1 MDLETDEQSV
11 EDTESE
17 EQLQLEAPSGLGF
30 RGFGV

>member
-17 EQLQLEAPSGLGF
+17 EQLQLEALWGS
-30 RGFGV
+30 RV